1 MKKITENVSRE
12 VYFHL
17 RFINVLSIADF
28 IVVIFQYF
36 LTKLFIR
43 TTVGAFVMSLKM
55 FKTHMLTVK
64 VTVYMFIFAKK
75 FPLWL
80 FYRP

>member
-1 MKKITENVSRE
+1 M
-12 VYFHL
+12 
-17 RFINVLSIADF
+17 
-28 IVVIFQYF
+28 
-36 LTKLFIR
+36 
-43 TTVGAFVMSLKM
+43 GAFVMSLKM